1 LECTWPECAGKFFP
15 GLSHLNRHIKAV
27 HTKIKFVCPRPGCGR
42 EFPYKENVIRHIQR
56 VHDSI
61 RPHKCPHCEKTF
73 KSKYNLAD
81 HIRTHTGEKPFE
93 CEYCG
98 NTFAQNGSLV
108 GHRKRCQKKIIAE
121 SRKREEESAK
131 NPVYPNIQAQ
141 NIQAQNIQ
149 AQNIQTNAQIMYN
162 SGSIT

>member
-1 LECTWPECAGKFFP
+1 MNLPF
-15 GLSHLNRHIKAV
+15 
-27 HTKIKFVCPRPGCGR
+27 PRPH
-42 EFPYKENVIRHIQR
+42 P
-56 VHDSI
+56 
-61 RPHKCPHCEKTF
+61 CPHCEKTF

-108 GHRKRCQKKIIAE
+108 GHRKRCQKKIIQE
-121 SRKREEESAK
+121 SRKQEDK
-131 NPVYPNIQAQ
+131 QTIPVYQMQ
-141 NIQAQNIQ
+141 NNVHSQNS
-149 AQNIQTNAQIMYN
+149 QIIGYN